1 MMGASGGEATA
12 PRTGTNRRPGSGK
25 DTHAVPDTM
34 TWISSLLST
43 LAVSC
48 VSLIGLT
55 ALQLDPPL
63 LRRVTA
69 PLVGLGVGTLL
80 GDAFIH
86 LVPQAL
92 ECAAAPLAPSLW
104 LLAGVLLFFTL
115 DRLMRRR
122 TEAQAGAPS
131 AHAELIAVNLVAD
144 GVHNFI
150 DGVLIAAGYLVSPS
164 IGLST
169 TVAVIC
175 HEVPQELADF
185 AILVHAGLDARRA
198 IAVNLA
204 SASTAL
210 LGTLC
215 TLAIGTAAGPVLT
228 GALIPITA
236 GGFVYIAGA
245 QLMPELQRD
254 ERPGALVLQLALM
267 ALGIGLMT
275 LLTLLE

>member
-1 MMGASGGEATA
+1 MPNTVA
-12 PRTGTNRRPGSGK
+12 
-25 DTHAVPDTM
+25 
-34 TWISSLLST
+34 WISSLLST
-43 LAVSC
+43 FAVSS

-55 ALQLDPPL
+55 ALQLDPPR

-92 ECAAAPLAPSLW
+92 HGAATPLAPSLW

-115 DRLMRRR
+115 DRLMRRPSASQTGSASAR
-122 TEAQAGAPS
+122 TELVG
-131 AHAELIAVNLVAD
+131 LNVVAD

-150 DGVLIAAGYLVSPS
+150 DGALIGTGYLVSPA
-164 IGLST
+164 IGLT
-169 TVAVIC
+169 TTLAVIC

-185 AILVHAGLDARRA
+185 AILVHAGLDARKA
-198 IAVNLA
+198 IAINLA
-204 SASTAL
+204 SASAAL

-215 TLAIGTAAGPVLT
+215 TLAIGTAAGPALT
-228 GALIPITA
+228 GVLIPVTA
-236 GGFVYIAGA
+236 GGFVYIAAA

-254 ERPGALVLQLALM
+254 ERPGSLVFQLALM
-267 ALGIGLMT
+267 ALGIGLMS